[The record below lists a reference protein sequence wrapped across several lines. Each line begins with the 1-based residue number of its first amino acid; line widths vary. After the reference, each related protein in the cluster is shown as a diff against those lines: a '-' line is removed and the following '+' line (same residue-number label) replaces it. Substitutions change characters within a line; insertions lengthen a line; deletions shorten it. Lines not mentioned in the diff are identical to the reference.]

1 MANGGVI
8 LAASCAGLTPGTANA
23 RTNCAPVLDSDV
35 TCAKAGAPIRLAEPF
50 DVDVMRKGTQRCP
63 RHRLA
68 IFAIRSSFLEMLTE
82 PDVREPDNNF
92 AAWANV
98 KRHARGVRRCGSA
111 SIDLCFVPDGTYDG
125 YWERHLHAWDLV
137 AGAAIVLSAG
147 GRLSGLDGT
156 ETRLVSGNIVASNG
170 RVHQGML
177 GLFAGR

>member
-1 MANGGVI
+1 M
-8 LAASCAGLTPGTANA
+8 LQ
-23 RTNCAPVLDSDV
+23 DS
-35 TCAKAGAPIRLAEPF
+35 L
-50 DVDVMRKGTQRCP
+50 
-63 RHRLA
+63 
-68 IFAIRSSFLEMLTE
+68 FATGFPPDRS
-82 PDVREPDNNF
+82 REPDNNF

-125 YWERHLHAWDLV
+125 YRVRHLHAWDLV